1 MIRTKDIFQEMR
13 FYQWIKNL
21 LIFTPL
27 IFVNKLFVLP
37 FLEKT
42 FVAFISFSLMASAV
56 YVLNDIFDLP
66 KDRLHPKKK
75 ERPLVSGKI
84 NLLAAKIL
92 LMILFVAS
100 ALLGWLVNGSFIF
113 ILFFYFFINI
123 IYSYKVKNIAILDL
137 IFIAVMYLIR
147 VYAGAAAINVPV
159 SNWLLLTTLFVAL
172 FIATAKRRAEIINI
186 KNSGGSTRDVLDE
199 YNVQFLDYLLVIT
212 NIATII
218 FYALYTMIRGGF
230 FVWSIFFVVYAM
242 LRYLWLVLKQGVG
255 EEPEK
260 LIIKDKPIVFS
271 ILGWGIFIILV
282 LYL

>member
-1 MIRTKDIFQEMR
+1 MLKTKNIIQEMR
-13 FYQWIKNL
+13 LYQWIKNL

-27 IFVNKLFVLP
+27 IFVNKLFDLSLLGKTTIA
-37 FLEKT
+37 FL
-42 FVAFISFSLMASAV
+42 SFSLMASAV

-75 ERPLVSGKI
+75 ERPLASGKI

-172 FIATAKRRAEIINI
+172 FIATAKRRAEIINVRGD
-186 KNSGGSTRDVLDE
+186 NNLTRKVLEE
-199 YNVQFLDYLLVIT
+199 YNIQFLDYLLIIT

-260 LIIKDKPIVFS
+260 ILVKDKPIVFS
-271 ILGWGIFIILV
+271 ILGWGIFITLV